1 MVRLRERGR
10 EGVRGR
16 DGRTAPE
23 AVRTRTFGFL
33 ETSSARATS
42 VGLKRAHT
50 VPAVMPVP
58 TTNRKGMS
66 NRNECCGAIVE
77 SEKDFVELCATNFI
91 ERGIPAD
98 NTKGRRNF

>member
-91 ERGIPAD
+91 ERG
-98 NTKGRRNF
+98 KGGQHREET

>member
-1 MVRLRERGR
+1 MRLRERGR
-10 EGVRGR
+10 EGTRGR
-16 DGRTAPE
+16 DGHTAPE

-58 TTNRKGMS
+58 TTKRKGMS
-66 NRNECCGAIVE
+66 NRNECCGAIA
-77 SEKDFVELCATNFI
+77 KDFVELCATNFI
-91 ERGIPAD
+91 REEARRVIPES
-98 NTKGRRNF
+98 